1 MSGASL
7 VADLSG
13 LGRVQAALRR
23 AGDRLADCTP
33 LMRDVGASLVQ
44 STRERFDSQSG
55 PDGKRWRPL
64 SADTVIGRLG
74 GVGRTYTKKMQFRAK
89 ARRGMA
95 SMRILFRQGHLRNS
109 ITARA
114 GADRV
119 EVGTNLVYGAIHQFG
134 GPAGRGRKI
143 TIPARPYLGLSD
155 ADADRVEGLVQDY
168 LREVL
173 R

>member
-1 MSGASL
+1 VSGASL
-7 VADLSG
+7 VADFNG
-13 LGRVQAALRR
+13 LGRVQAVLRR

-44 STRERFDSQSG
+44 STRERFDTQTD
-55 PDGKRWRPL
+55 PDGRRWRAL
-64 SADTVIGRLG
+64 AADTVIDRLG
-74 GVGRTYTKKMQFRAK
+74 GVGRVYTKRMQFRAK

-95 SMRILFRQGHLRNS
+95 SMRILFRAGHLRAS
-109 ITARA
+109 ITARPA
-114 GADRV
+114 ADRV
-119 EVGTNLVYGAIHQFG
+119 EVGTNMVYGAIHQFG
-134 GPAGRGRKI
+134 GAAGRGRRV
-143 TIPARPYLGLSD
+143 TIPARPYLGLSV